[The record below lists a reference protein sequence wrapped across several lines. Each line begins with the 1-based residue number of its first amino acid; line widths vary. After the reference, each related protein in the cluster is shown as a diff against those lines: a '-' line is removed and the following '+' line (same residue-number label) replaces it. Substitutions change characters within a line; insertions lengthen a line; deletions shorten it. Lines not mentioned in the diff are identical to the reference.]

1 MIFVQYAVLS
11 ILFLLELSAL
21 MAFMY
26 WGFQID
32 KGILIKIV
40 FGLGT
45 PVLVAIIWGT
55 FIAPKASLP
64 VSVPVRIFL
73 QLLIFSLAAVA
84 LYCSEKSML
93 ATIFFIVVLIDMTLM
108 YLMKL

>member
-1 MIFVQYAVLS
+1 MIFFQYAVLA
-11 ILFLLELSAL
+11 IFFLLELSAL

-32 KGILIKIV
+32 KEMLIKIL

-45 PVLVAIIWGT
+45 PILVAIIWGT
-55 FIAPKASLP
+55 FIAPKASIP

-73 QLLIFSLAAVA
+73 QLIIFGSAAAA
-84 LYCSEKSML
+84 LYYSEKSTL